1 MKLQLSVGVFLYDDR
16 KHEKNTAV
24 AHFDS
29 QVFNVTF
36 TIGTYARM
44 VTKHISV
51 FFCDMDFKKVMTQTI
66 KVTFLMSSCTPENT
80 IIFNAIDECS
90 LQNYNTDMKMQN
102 F

>member
-36 TIGTYARM
+36 TLGTYARM
-44 VTKHISV
+44 VTKHIYV
-51 FFCDMDFKKVMTQTI
+51 FFMDFKKVMTQTI
-66 KVTFLMSSCTPENT
+66 KV
-80 IIFNAIDECS
+80 IF
-90 LQNYNTDMKMQN
+90 Q
-102 F
+102 